1 VRARDAGV
9 KGCVTREEFTPDRM
23 AAMIGSI
30 LGRGVG
36 G

>member
-1 VRARDAGV
+1 
-9 KGCVTREEFTPDRM
+9 VTREEFTPDRM
-23 AAMIGSI
+23 AAMIGTI